1 MPRTKLSNAQWKRLE
16 PLLPGKASDPGRTG
30 NNNRKTVEGILWVA
44 RTGAPWRDLPPY
56 FGKWNTV
63 YRRFRRWVKSG
74 VFANLLAV
82 LQEEL
87 DLTTVMVDGTFIKVH
102 QHGSGPEKGGVPRQ
116 KAGKPKP
123 SAGAGAG

>member
-1 MPRTKLSNAQWKRLE
+1 M
-16 PLLPGKASDPGRTG
+16 PGKPADPGRIG
-30 NNNRKTVEGILWVA
+30 DNNRRTVEGILWIA

-56 FGKWNTV
+56 FGKGNTV
-63 YRRFRRWVKSG
+63 YQRFRRWVKSG
-74 VFANLLAV
+74 VFANLRSA

-87 DLTTVMVDGTFIKVH
+87 DLATLMADGAFIKVH
-102 QHGSGPEKGGVPRQ
+102 QHGTGPGKGDAPPR